1 MRKTLILA
9 VLALYASLNLAAQD
23 AAFIE
28 RISSSNALSC
38 AEAAYLVMVGAEK
51 TNEAESP
58 DQALIDARTLG
69 AATTSMTGES
79 PIRMDRFAF
88 MIMKAFELKG
98 GIFYSLFPSPRYA
111 YRELIS
117 KGVIQGNADPA
128 DPVDG
133 SMALRMTGR
142 VADTGE

>member
-1 MRKTLILA
+1 MRKTFVIAILA
-9 VLALYASLNLAAQD
+9 IAALSAAAQD
-23 AAFIE
+23 SGFLD
-28 RISSSNALSC
+28 RISATAALSC
-38 AEAAYLVMVGAEK
+38 ADAAYLVMVGAEK
-51 TNEAESP
+51 TNESESP
-58 DQALIDARTLG
+58 DQALIDARTMG
-69 AATTSMTGES
+69 AASVSMVGEA

-111 YRELIS
+111 YRELVS
-117 KGVIQGNADPA
+117 KGVIQGNVDPA

-142 VADTGE
+142 VAETGE